1 MANSKSATFTIF
13 IGILLGVTS
22 FAVARMFD
30 DGSEVFLEDS
40 GFCFIADYVL
50 ICDFQWK
57 LEFVYLDEYPAC
69 TGDEK
74 CQTIII
80 QRVHNFYFDTS
91 LCIDL
96 TLKHITKVT
105 LQGESLSDCLS
116 MGLNIQN
123 VTLDFIH
130 DGMTSVYAD
139 ESHIKQ
145 LSFSTKAG
153 HLTVIGSQVDVL
165 SIKDVMG
172 DDTTVKIQGS
182 KIKDFERLQIS
193 GKGRFHLLDSTVED
207 FPPDSLILDS
217 SKWNLISGVT
227 LNKFD
232 EDSPASIILIN
243 GSDITL
249 EEVKGSVK
257 ISSLSCPVIFPA
269 SYRSMP
275 STRVSD
281 DPEKQP
287 EGRLSEDPEKPPEG
301 TWNEKNLE
309 HILGYSSY
317 PWMVTALTGAIT
329 VNFLQTCIIISLLF
343 NKYKKKSQVSR

>member
-1 MANSKSATFTIF
+1 MIDDAT
-13 IGILLGVTS
+13 
-22 FAVARMFD
+22 
-30 DGSEVFLEDS
+30 EVFLEDS
-40 GFCFIADYVL
+40 GFCHISKSIL
-50 ICDFQWK
+50 ICDFRWK
-57 LEFVYLDEYPAC
+57 LESVYLDEYPAC

-145 LSFSTKAG
+145 LSFGTKPG

-165 SIKDVMG
+165 SLKDVVG
-172 DDTTVKIQGS
+172 DDTSLKIHSS
-182 KIKDFERLQIS
+182 KIKDFKRLQIS
-193 GKGRFHLLDSTVED
+193 GRGRFQLQDSTVD
-207 FPPDSLILDS
+207 YFPPESLILDS
-217 SKWNLISGVT
+217 SERNLISGVT
-227 LNKFD
+227 FNKF
-232 EDSPASIILIN
+232 EERLPASIILRN

-257 ISSLSCPVIFPA
+257 ISSPPCPVISPA
-269 SYRSMP
+269 LYPPTP
-275 STRVSD
+275 STRVSEY
-281 DPEKQP
+281 PEKQP
-287 EGRLSEDPEKPPEG
+287 EGRVSEDPEKPPEG
-301 TWNEKNLE
+301 TWNETNLK
-309 HILGYSSY
+309 HILGYFSY
-317 PWMVTALTGAIT
+317 PWMVTAIT
-329 VNFLQTCIIISLLF
+329 VAVIVNFLQTCIIISLLL
-343 NKYKKKSQVSR
+343 NKFKRRSHKSLGEIFRDLEAPLNPNNMKRSN